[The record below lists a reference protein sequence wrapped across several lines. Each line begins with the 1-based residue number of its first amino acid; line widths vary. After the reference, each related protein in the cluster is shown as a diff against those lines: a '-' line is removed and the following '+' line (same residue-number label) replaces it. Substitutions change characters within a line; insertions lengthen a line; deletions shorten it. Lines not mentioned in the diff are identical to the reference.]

1 MRTTRQS
8 SFRQPLDEVLGTVS
22 CVRILREM
30 TLYGLPVGVSELA
43 ERTSLSRS
51 TANET
56 VARLVDLTVL
66 EAVGTGRYAQY
77 QLCESHFLAGP
88 LQALFQQ
95 EDQRPGH
102 VFEALREVA
111 EQAEPRPTA
120 VCLYG
125 SVVRGEDR
133 PGSDLDVLV
142 VGASPAHR
150 HALGDRF
157 RVALTELEERWDLP
171 ACSVIVLTEDEIRDG
186 ARQGKE
192 FFVNL
197 GLDAAPIYGQLPA
210 EVLIG
215 G

>member
-1 MRTTRQS
+1 MRPTRQS

-30 TLYGLPVGVSELA
+30 ILYGLPVGVSELA

-51 TANET
+51 TANES

-66 EAVGTGRYAQY
+66 EAVGTGRYVQY
-77 QLCESHFLAGP
+77 QLRESHFLAEP
-88 LQALFQQ
+88 LQNLFQH
-95 EDQRPGH
+95 EDQRRGH

-133 PGSDLDVLV
+133 PESDLDLLV
-142 VGASPAHR
+142 VVASPAQR
-150 HALGDRF
+150 QELGDRF
-157 RVALTELEERWDLP
+157 RAAVTGLEDRWDLP
-171 ACSVIVLTEDEIRDG
+171 ACSVIVLTEDEVRKG
-186 ARQGKE
+186 AHEGKE

-197 GLDAAPIYGQLPA
+197 GRDAVPVYGQAPA